1 MDDDLLI
8 YSMAQENLAGHEM
21 QEDDDDHNSRIV
33 HFEEIVI
40 NTMQVAVTRLVAK
53 Q

>member
-21 QEDDDDHNSRIV
+21 QEDGDDHNSRIA
-33 HFEEIVI
+33 HFEEIVV
-40 NTMQVAVTRLVAK
+40 NSMQVAVTPVVAK
-53 Q
+53 